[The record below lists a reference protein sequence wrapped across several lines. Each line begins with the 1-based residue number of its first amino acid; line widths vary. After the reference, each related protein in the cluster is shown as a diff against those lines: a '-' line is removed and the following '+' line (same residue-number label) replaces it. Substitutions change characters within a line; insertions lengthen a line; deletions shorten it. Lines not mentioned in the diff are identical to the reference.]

1 MSQPISAD
9 DRIAINDLLMEYAW
23 ANDSADVEL
32 LVGLFT
38 ADAVLVL
45 SDGHRYET
53 SDGIRR
59 FATEHGSQ
67 PGRAGR
73 QHLVQ
78 QVLFKPRPEG
88 CALRSYWMVVQSLV
102 AANSKFIRALGY
114 YDDVVVKQGGRWRFK
129 QRIMGGWNDQTK
141 PPAPL

>member
-1 MSQPISAD
+1 MTKSISAE

-32 LVGLFT
+32 LVSLFT
-38 ADAVLVL
+38 ADAVLML
-45 SDGHRYET
+45 SDGHRYEN

-78 QVLFKPRPEG
+78 QVLFKPRAEG
-88 CALRSYWMVVQSLV
+88 CAVRSYWMVIQALV
-102 AANSKFIRALGY
+102 ATNSKFIRAVGY
-114 YDDVVVKQGGRWRFK
+114 YDDIVVKAGGRWLLKSRT
-129 QRIMGGWNDQTK
+129 MGGWNDQTK
-141 PPAPL
+141 PPARL